1 VAQTTNI
8 SRLLTA
14 FKEAGL
20 WVYGLDPSGDRLYT
34 EPDYRGPVA
43 LVVGGEGSGARKSV
57 REHCDEL
64 VRIPMF
70 GQVNSLNA
78 SAAAALVCFEVV
90 RQRMAAQAP
99 DRS

>member
-1 VAQTTNI
+1 LAQTTNI

-34 EPDYRGPVA
+34 APDYRGPVV
-43 LVVGGEGSGARKSV
+43 LVVGGEGTGVRKSV
-57 REHCDEL
+57 LEHCDER
-64 VRIPMF
+64 VQIPML
-70 GQVNSLNA
+70 GRVNSLNA

-90 RQRMAAQAP
+90 RQRMAPQA
-99 DRS
+99 SGGA